1 MKWKKDKRDG
11 TRQAKAGVFSCV
23 VFQYENKSSKKL
35 WEYGIL
41 VGDKT
46 FKEGYAKTPEECMSR
61 CEVWISKHIV
71 KMSEELNK

>member
-1 MKWKKDKRDG
+1 MKWKKDKIDG
-11 TRQAKAGVFSCV
+11 TRQAKAGVFSCI
-23 VFQYENKSSKKL
+23 VFQYGKR
-35 WEYGIL
+35 WGYGVL
-41 VGDKT
+41 VGDYT